1 MNTARLGA
9 FYILMITR
17 LLGAVGFC
25 FVLVSQTAIASA
37 QEPKSL
43 DPAVVIGLVQSFYDQ
58 TKTLQAEFEQT
69 RYTRLYDRYDRA
81 KGKVV
86 FKKPGMMRWDYAQPN
101 GQVFVSNGKKLLI
114 YQPPEEGEKSGQL
127 IERGLDQ
134 DQLPSAFSF
143 LIGSGNLEQDFE
155 VRLLEH
161 DNEKFHG
168 GYVLQLIPRKPTP
181 NYEQLVF
188 YVRTLTTDGKR
199 AGIVQRVLIIDAA
212 GNRNRF
218 DFSKI
223 KFNRDVPDKR
233 FSILSASARDPGL
246 PRISSSSNT
255 MVSEPNVGIAPPHC
269 KKPARAFSRDKRNTC
284 SRGVSPSNI
293 DSSISAA
300 STLNVT
306 ANCLSNSRRRGD
318 AEASNIVCCEFMRGG
333 TGDFE

>member
-1 MNTARLGA
+1 MGALG
-9 FYILMITR
+9 
-17 LLGAVGFC
+17 LG
-25 FVLVSQTAIASA
+25 FVLIALAGSA
-37 QEPKSL
+37 AAKEAEVL
-43 DPAVVIGLVQSFYDQ
+43 DPEVVISLVQSFYDQ

-81 KGKVV
+81 KGQVV

-114 YQPPEEGEKSGQL
+114 YQPPEEGEKGGQL
-127 IERGLDQ
+127 IERSLDQ

-143 LIGSGNLEQDFE
+143 LIGSGNLEKDFE

-161 DNEKFHG
+161 DNEKFQN
-168 GYVLQLIPRKPTP
+168 GYVLQLIPRRPTP

-199 AGIVQRVLIIDAA
+199 AGIVQRVLIIDSA

-233 FSILSASARDPGL
+233 FSYR
-246 PRISSSSNT
+246 
-255 MVSEPNVGIAPPHC
+255 PP
-269 KKPARAFSRDKRNTC
+269 KGTQKVKP
-284 SRGVSPSNI
+284 
-293 DSSISAA
+293 
-300 STLNVT
+300 
-306 ANCLSNSRRRGD
+306 
-318 AEASNIVCCEFMRGG
+318 
-333 TGDFE
+333 